1 MAIYFKL
8 KKAQK
13 IDLIQNV
20 SNNLTVYGVF
30 VLKTF
35 DTYDQ
40 QVIVV
45 SVNT

>member
-8 KKAQK
+8 KKVQK
-13 IDLIQNV
+13 IDLILNV
-20 SNNLTVYGVF
+20 SNNSTMYGVF

-35 DTYDQ
+35 DIDDQ

>member
-8 KKAQK
+8 KKVQK
-13 IDLIQNV
+13 IDLIQNL
-20 SNNLTVYGVF
+20 SNNLTVYSVF

-35 DTYDQ
+35 DIYDQ

-45 SVNT
+45 SVNS

>member
-8 KKAQK
+8 KKVQK
-13 IDLIQNV
+13 IDLILNV
-20 SNNLTVYGVF
+20 SNNLTMYGVF

-35 DTYDQ
+35 DIDDQ